1 MNILLCGANGF
12 IGSNIRRA
20 LTQAGH
26 TVVSG
31 VSSAR
36 SPGSQQVV
44 VDYARDTQAAA
55 WLPRLQGIDA
65 VINAVGVLR
74 DTARRPINAVHTDT
88 PKALF
93 DACVQAGVR
102 RVIQVSA
109 LGIEGNAQ
117 DDTRYAST
125 KRAAD
130 QHLLALAAA
139 GQLDATVLRP
149 SIVFGKGGDSS
160 ALFVNLA
167 RLPVAV
173 LPGPVIE
180 ARVQPVAV
188 TDLAQAIA
196 ALLTPGPHPTGPIAC
211 VGPEALKLG
220 DFIASLRSQLGHSP
234 ARVLRLPDVFT
245 RLSARLGDAVS
256 ASPWSSE
263 AVTLLEH
270 DNVGDAAPFEAL
282 LGRKGVHFGK
292 LIEAAWR

>member
-31 VSSAR
+31 VSTAR
-36 SPGSQQVV
+36 GPSSQQVV
-44 VDYARDTQAAA
+44 VDYARDTQVAT
-55 WLPRLQGIDA
+55 WLPRLQCIDA

-74 DTARRPINAVHTDT
+74 DTARRPIAAVHTDT

-109 LGIEGNAQ
+109 LGIADN
-117 DDTRYAST
+117 DTRYAST

-130 QHLLALAAA
+130 QHLLALAAT

-160 ALFVNLA
+160 TLFVNLA
-167 RLPVAV
+167 RLPVAL

-180 ARVQPVAV
+180 ARMQPVAV

-196 ALLTPGPHPTGPIAC
+196 ALLPPGSQTTGPLAC

-220 DFIASLRSQLGHSP
+220 DFIASLRSQLGHTP

-270 DNVGDAAPFEAL
+270 DNVGDAAEFEAL
-282 LGRKGVHFGK
+282 LGRRGVHFSK
-292 LIEAAWR
+292 LIEAVWR